1 MAIENLIIDHLDLW
15 TAAVRPKSSA
25 GRGSNSKLELTGIK
39 KLRELIL
46 ELAVRGKLVPQDP
59 SDEPASVLLERIAA
73 ERVRLVKEGK
83 IKKPKVLPE
92 IGEEEKPF
100 ELPEGWECI
109 RLGDLTS
116 KMGSGSTPR
125 GGQSAYVSEGIP
137 FLRSQNVWNEGL
149 RLDDVVYID
158 ENTHLKMEG
167 TKVIPGDVLLNITGA
182 SLGRALIFP
191 DSIKEAN
198 VSQHV
203 TIIRLLIDELAPFV
217 HLGIKSPLVQDLIW
231 GRQVGMAIEGLSK
244 RTLELFEFPIPPLA
258 EQQRIVAK
266 VDELMALCD
275 QLELRS
281 ESQLAAH
288 QTLVET
294 LLATLTDSCDAD
306 ELAQNWAR
314 LSTHFDTLF
323 TTEASIDA
331 LKQTIL
337 QLAVMGKL
345 VPQDSSDEPVSALL
359 ERIAAEKAQLVKE
372 KKIKKEKPLPVISE
386 DEKPFELPQGWAW
399 CRLGSL
405 MPQFQNGASSRGDSG
420 GIPITVLR
428 LADIKDWKVS
438 FVDTRKLSIDAKSID
453 KYLLEKGDTLIIRVN
468 GSSDIVGRFIGCD
481 ESYDAIYCD
490 HFIRMRFL
498 VDVFDTRYI
507 SLIGSSNIVR
517 SKIADL
523 FVSTAG
529 QKTINQGHLSLIVLP
544 LPSIAEQHRIVAKV
558 DMLMILCDQL
568 KNHLSDAQTTQ
579 LRLTDA
585 IIHQV
590 TGVHELNGI
599 EHVAEGNT
607 MKITTILSTTGDFS
621 GQADAILAKL
631 IEDNADAREVWIKSK
646 LELPIFYKQLKKEI
660 DLGYIYLP
668 AEANFSV

>member
-1 MAIENLIIDHLDLW
+1 MSHLDTLITDHLDLW
-15 TAAVRPKSSA
+15 SAAVRPKSSA

-73 ERVRLVKEGK
+73 EKTRLVKEGK
-83 IKKPKVLPE
+83 IKKLKALPE
-92 IGEEEKPF
+92 IGEEDKPF

-109 RLGDLTS
+109 RLGELTS

-167 TKVIPGDVLLNITGA
+167 TKVTPGDVLLNITGA
-182 SLGRALIFP
+182 SLGRTLIFP

-217 HLGIKSPLVQDLIW
+217 HLGIKSPLVQNLIW

-244 RTLELFEFPIPPLA
+244 RTLELFEFPVPPLA
-258 EQQRIVAK
+258 EQHRIVAK

-275 QLELRS
+275 QFEQHS

-294 LLATLTDSCDAD
+294 LLATLTNSVNAD

-337 QLAVMGKL
+337 QLTVTGTLVSWGNNVREEKL
-345 VPQDSSDEPVSALL
+345 KHCVSFGPRNGFSPKETTEDTGFYVLKLGATSYGNLNLTEIKNIDVAIEKESHLFIRKNDILIQRGNSAHYVGSNCLVECDVDGIIYPDLMMKITVNHKVSAKYMSLWL
-359 ERIAAEKAQLVKE
+359 SSPRARRFMWDRMTGTSGTMPKIS
-372 KKIKKEKPLPVISE
+372 KKVVEEIPVMVPLM
-386 DEKPFELPQGWAW
+386 A
-399 CRLGSL
+399 C
-405 MPQFQNGASSRGDSG
+405 QND
-420 GIPITVLR
+420 
-428 LADIKDWKVS
+428 
-438 FVDTRKLSIDAKSID
+438 
-453 KYLLEKGDTLIIRVN
+453 
-468 GSSDIVGRFIGCD
+468 
-481 ESYDAIYCD
+481 
-490 HFIRMRFL
+490 
-498 VDVFDTRYI
+498 
-507 SLIGSSNIVR
+507 
-517 SKIADL
+517 
-523 FVSTAG
+523 
-529 QKTINQGHLSLIVLP
+529 
-544 LPSIAEQHRIVAKV
+544 IVAKV
-558 DMLMILCDQL
+558 DELMTLCDQL
-568 KNHLSDAQTTQ
+568 KARLQTSQQTQ
-579 LRLTDA
+579 LAL
-585 IIHQV
+585 
-590 TGVHELNGI
+590 
-599 EHVAEGNT
+599 AESLVEG
-607 MKITTILSTTGDFS
+607 
-621 GQADAILAKL
+621 ALA
-631 IEDNADAREVWIKSK
+631 
-646 LELPIFYKQLKKEI
+646 
-660 DLGYIYLP
+660 
-668 AEANFSV
+668 